1 MQRYHVKG
9 DIRIGYTWS
18 VDEIVEAEDEEDA
31 IDAVCE
37 GLDPS
42 DSFDADTDAS
52 VKVVEVEEEG
62 EESELPEDRRMRA
75 LGMPMLPGLEV
86 A

>member
-9 DIRIGYTWS
+9 DIRIDYTWY
-18 VDEIVEAEDEEDA
+18 VDQIVEAESEEDA

-37 GLDPS
+37 DLDPS
-42 DSFDADTDAS
+42 DSFDLNTESDC
-52 VKVVEVEEEG
+52 KVILIEDEQD
-62 EESELPEDRRMRA
+62 LPEDRRMRA
-75 LGMPMLPGLEV
+75 LGMPMLPGI